1 MNALSGFRM
10 PTFRRRP
17 TPQQEAAARHAL
29 AICARADEAARE
41 AERVVG
47 TDDGRLFALL
57 EQRDEMLSDLAE
69 HLVMLRAER
78 PTADSP
84 LFAATERAVDEA
96 DELITE
102 VCAALS
108 MSERVTMELAA
119 RVARRA
125 ADIRAEL
132 DAVQRAGSAG
142 VGYGHSSVVHLV
154 DSRR

>member
-1 MNALSGFRM
+1 MNSLSGFRM
-10 PTFRRRP
+10 PRFGRRVSAERE
-17 TPQQEAAARHAL
+17 QAARSALALCAGADAAAQ
-29 AICARADEAARE
+29 E

-47 TDDGRLFALL
+47 VDDDRLFSLL

-69 HLVMLRAER
+69 QVMILRAER
-78 PTADSP
+78 PTADGL

-96 DELITE
+96 DDLIAE
-102 VCAALS
+102 VCSAVS
-108 MSERVTMELAA
+108 VSQRVTMELAA

-125 ADIRAEL
+125 AEIRAEL

-142 VGYGHSSVVHLV
+142 LGYAAHSSPHVV

>member
-1 MNALSGFRM
+1 M
-10 PTFRRRP
+10 PSFGRRP
-17 TPQQEAAARHAL
+17 TPQQEAAARSAMAL
-29 AICARADEAARE
+29 CARADHAARE
-41 AERVVG
+41 AEAVVG
-47 TDDGRLFALL
+47 IDDGRLFSLL

-69 HLVMLRAER
+69 TLVVLRAER

-84 LFAATERAVDEA
+84 LFAATERVVDEA

-125 ADIRAEL
+125 AEIRAEL

-142 VGYGHSSVVHLV
+142 VAYGQASVVHLV